1 MAPSGTRST
10 AEERE
15 QRRAAERELA
25 ERAVEELRTSAGW
38 QRWLGVRRH
47 FHRYSLRNQI
57 LISMQNPDA
66 THVAGFRAWL
76 DLGYAVRKGEKAIRI
91 WMPIPPSRKQLE
103 AWRNDNT
110 GTGEK
115 PRILFKLGAVFDR
128 SQVAELPPPAIPAP
142 LDPPIAPL
150 HGDELAHLL
159 MPLTRFAA
167 AIDYT
172 VEVLELDGP
181 DGVCRHATREIAVES
196 SLEPNGQIAALL
208 HELAHALVRV
218 DRADRDP
225 QLNYAGEE
233 LVVESV
239 AMSVTGTLG
248 VDTSANSIPY
258 LTAWS
263 QDTPITTIHAH
274 ATLIDRLARRLETVV
289 LATTGDSDPDEQ
301 NGLGAVVAAGRA

>member
-38 QRWLGVRRH
+38 QRWLGVRRR

-76 DLGYAVRKGEKAIRI
+76 DLGYAVGKGEKAIRI

-103 AWRNDNT
+103 AWGHD
-110 GTGEK
+110 GGAGEK
-115 PRILFKLGAVFDR
+115 PRTLFKLGSVFDR
-128 SQVAELPPPAIPAP
+128 SQVTELPPPATPAS

-159 MPLTRFAA
+159 VPLTSFAA
-167 AIDYT
+167 TIGYA
-172 VEVLELDGP
+172 VEVRKLGGP
-181 DGVCRHATREIAVES
+181 EGVCRHRTGEIEVEC

-218 DRADRDP
+218 DRADGDP
-225 QLNYAGEE
+225 QLSYAGEE

-239 AMSVTGTLG
+239 AMSVTGVLG

-263 QDTPITTIHAH
+263 QDTPIATIHAH
-274 ATLIDRLARRLETVV
+274 AALIDRLARRLETVV
-289 LATTGDSDPDEQ
+289 LATTGGSDTEGPSALQVE
-301 NGLGAVVAAGRA
+301 VAAGRA